1 MDTVQK
7 ESVIVKRDEK
17 GEIIAIVAYNS
28 QKRVRE
34 LYKLAQ
40 ADDDDWM
47 ELLKN
52 KQNGQEMQDV
62 Q

>member
-17 GEIIAIVAYNS
+17 GEIIAIVAYNP

-40 ADDDDWM
+40 ADDDDWI

-52 KQNGQEMQDV
+52 KANGEKMQDV